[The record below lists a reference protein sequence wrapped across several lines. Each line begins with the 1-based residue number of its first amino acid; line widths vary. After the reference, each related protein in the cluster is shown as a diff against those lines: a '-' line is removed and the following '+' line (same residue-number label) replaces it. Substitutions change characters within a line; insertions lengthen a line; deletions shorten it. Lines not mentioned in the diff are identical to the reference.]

1 MVTGPRPFSP
11 GTGSV
16 LRLVTVGRTESAPL
30 WSLTVMSMFTCHCEV
45 APAQPVVG
53 GTETAQV
60 SRQRGENILKA
71 GTACAKALRFESLN
85 TEEAVPCAVHAE
97 PTPASSSAIMDC
109 LPWGVIRLENQSTG
123 GQRVA
128 WLKKLM

>member
-45 APAQPVVG
+45 APAQPVGG
-53 GTETAQV
+53 GTETEQV
-60 SRQRGENILKA
+60 LGREERIFWKRGQHV
-71 GTACAKALRFESLN
+71 RR
-85 TEEAVPCAVHAE
+85 H
-97 PTPASSSAIMDC
+97 
-109 LPWGVIRLENQSTG
+109 
-123 GQRVA
+123 
-128 WLKKLM
+128 

>member
-1 MVTGPRPFSP
+1 
-11 GTGSV
+11 
-16 LRLVTVGRTESAPL
+16 
-30 WSLTVMSMFTCHCEV
+30 MFTCHCEV

-53 GTETAQV
+53 GTETEQV

-85 TEEAVPCAVHAE
+85 NEEAMPCAIHAA
-97 PTPASSSAIMDC
+97 PTPASSSAVMDC